1 MMKIAVQLI
10 AGSLKGILIM
20 RFLTITIVIL
30 ALSACTTIPEQIQ
43 GSYPEISPARVEPGV
58 FGSSA
63 RWGGVIL
70 NSKNKDSG
78 TCFEVLSR
86 ELDKYLRPELQ
97 DATLGRFIACTKG
110 FNDPIIFTKGR
121 EITVTGRIQGIEI
134 QKVGDFDYRYPVL
147 EVEDLVLWE
156 KRKVVMRYRGFNDP
170 FYGYGGHWGGGYWGG
185 GYWGGGYGGRYPY
198 YRHPFPSYNTG
209 YIEPQTLLPGPAIV
223 E

>member
-121 EITVTGRIQGIEI
+121 EITVTGRIQGIEV

>member
-20 RFLTITIVIL
+20 RFLTFTIVIL

>member
-110 FNDPIIFTKGR
+110 FNDPVIFTKGR
-121 EITVTGRIQGIEI
+121 EITVTGRIQGIEV

-170 FYGYGGHWGGGYWGG
+170 FYGYGGYWGG

>member
-110 FNDPIIFTKGR
+110 FNDPVIFTKGR